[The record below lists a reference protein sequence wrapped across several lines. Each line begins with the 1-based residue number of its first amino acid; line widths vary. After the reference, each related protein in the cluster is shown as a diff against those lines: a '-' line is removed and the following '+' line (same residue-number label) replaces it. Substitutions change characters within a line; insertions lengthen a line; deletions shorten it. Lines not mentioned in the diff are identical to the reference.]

1 MCLATPMKLIRLDD
15 KYGYVEHGGK
25 EYPVDLALITE
36 PKVGDWLLAHGEL
49 AVNRVSAKDAQE
61 ILALISR
68 SEHAH
73 A

>member
-1 MCLATPMKLIRLDD
+1 MCLAIPMELVRIDE

-25 EYPVDLALITE
+25 EYPVDLALITD
-36 PKVGDWLLAHGEL
+36 PQIGDWLLAHGEL

-61 ILALISR
+61 IIALIAK
-68 SEHAH
+68 SEHSH